1 MPYPD
6 RLLADGEE
14 VVASLHPHGTV
25 LTWPVVRLLVV
36 VGGASYLAALVP
48 AGRQQGVL
56 RWALLAAVLVVLAA
70 TVVRP
75 LLRWRTTHYVLTTH
89 RLLLRRGVLSRQ
101 GRDVPLS
108 RVTDVSSRQTPWQRL
123 LRSGTLTV
131 ECAGGGPLVLERV
144 PAVGQVQQVLAE
156 LIEEDADRV
165 AVEAG
170 GSRPWADPPETDDRT
185 DDWSDDW
192 SDDDRADG
200 GTRALGRYRA

>member
-6 RLLADGEE
+6 RLLADDEE

-25 LTWPVVRLLVV
+25 LAWPVVRLLVV

-56 RWALLAAVLVVLAA
+56 RWALLAAVLVVLAG

-131 ECAGGGPLVLERV
+131 ECAGGGGPLVLERV

-156 LIEEDADRV
+156 LIEADADRV

-170 GSRPWADPPETDDRT
+170 GSRPWADPPQT
-185 DDWSDDW
+185 DDW

-200 GTRALGRYRA
+200 GTRTLGRYRA